1 MMLSTYRNPPYRTP
15 IPKGK
20 SLSPPPGPSPKRKR
34 TESHS
39 AAGGVGADPVLQINI
54 AADVTDGIPE
64 TPADSP
70 YNTRVVVERLR
81 GLNISQPPE
90 TETAAG
96 ERRVISASPR
106 KRLKRNP
113 HLRAPDIYPEQDVY
127 SAPESSSPPVADS
140 EDGGPLEISETPEWR
155 RTRLPSSPAVPVVET
170 QPRAQG
176 AHVIEPIRASPA
188 KAARFVSPP
197 PPGTTTPR
205 KTGSATDS
213 DTSSS
218 PTCLDEETSID
229 RITLTWQINEITGQ
243 DIDTTSPDDDGEG
256 INGIGFKPTAAM
268 AYARSQRRKQQVNE
282 WKVREAREARQRRI
296 ERRRGAAVA
305 AAETKE
311 GRGVKR
317 SVRFEGVG

>member
-1 MMLSTYRNPPYRTP
+1 MDQLIHHISTPTSEVTVPTMILSNYRNPPYHTP

-39 AAGGVGADPVLQINI
+39 AAGGVGADPALEINT
-54 AADVTDGIPE
+54 AADVTDAIPE
-64 TPADSP
+64 TPAESL
-70 YNTRVVVERLR
+70 YTRVVVERLR

-96 ERRVISASPR
+96 ERRVIGVSPR
-106 KRLKRNP
+106 KRLKWNP
-113 HLRAPDIYPEQDVY
+113 HLKAPDIYSEQDVY
-127 SAPESSSPPVADS
+127 SAPESSSPPVAES
-140 EDGGPLEISETPEWR
+140 EDGGPLEVSETPEWR
-155 RTRLPSSPAVPVVET
+155 H
-170 QPRAQG
+170 G
-176 AHVIEPIRASPA
+176 
-188 KAARFVSPP
+188 
-197 PPGTTTPR
+197 
-205 KTGSATDS
+205 
-213 DTSSS
+213 
-218 PTCLDEETSID
+218 ETSID

-311 GRGVKR
+311 GRGLKR